1 MSILLF
7 IAVALFAVIHLI
19 PAFPSLK
26 SRLKDKMGNMY
37 GMLFAVGSILTLV
50 LIVIGWQIADRAAVY
65 DPPDWGFRA
74 NLALSFLAFLL
85 LGVFLFRGKARQFLR
100 LPLAMAV
107 VLWAS
112 GHLLAN
118 GDQASVILFGGMFVY
133 AAVHLVAGFA
143 QGFRPSPEVRQ
154 GHDVIALFV
163 SVALYGVMIQMH
175 QHVIGVALFSIE
187 DMAIF
192 AK

>member
-1 MSILLF
+1 MLLF
-7 IAVALFAVIHLI
+7 FAVALFAVLHLV

-26 SRLKDKMGNMY
+26 ARLKERFGKAY
-37 GMLFAVGSILTLV
+37 GMLFAVGSILSLV
-50 LIVIGWQIADRAAVY
+50 LIVVGWQMADRAAVY
-65 DPPDWGFRA
+65 DPPAWGFRA
-74 NLALSFLAFLL
+74 NLALSFVAFLL

-107 VLWAS
+107 VLWAT

-118 GDQASVILFGGMFVY
+118 GDQASVILFGGMLVY
-133 AAVHLVAGFA
+133 GATHLTAGFA

-154 GHDVIALFV
+154 GHDVIALFTG
-163 SVALYGVMIQMH
+163 VALYSVMIRMH
-175 QHVIGVALFSIE
+175 EYVTGVALFSIQ
-187 DMAIF
+187 DIAIF

>member
-26 SRLKDKMGNMY
+26 DRLKEKLGKKY
-37 GMLFAVGSILTLV
+37 GMLFGIGSTVTLI
-50 LIVIGWQIADRAAVY
+50 LIVIGWQMANRTAVY

-85 LGVFLFRGKARQFLR
+85 LGVFLFRGKARQVLR
-100 LPLAMAV
+100 LPLAIGV
-107 VLWAS
+107 VLWAT

-118 GDQASVILFGGMFVY
+118 GDQASVILFGGMLVY

-154 GHDVIALFV
+154 GHDIIALFV
-163 SVALYGVMIQMH
+163 AVALYGVMIQMH
-175 QHVIGVALFSIE
+175 QHIIGVALFSIE

>member
-1 MSILLF
+1 MLLF
-7 IAVALFAVIHLI
+7 FAVALFAVIHLI

-26 SRLKDKMGNMY
+26 ARLKDRLGKAY
-37 GMLFAVGSILTLV
+37 GMLFAAGSIISLM
-50 LIVIGWQIADRAAVY
+50 LIVLGWQMADRVHAY
-65 DPPDWGFRA
+65 DPPSWGFRA
-74 NLALSFLAFLL
+74 NIALSFVAFLL
-85 LGVFLFRGKARQFLR
+85 IGVFLFRGKARQFLR

-107 VLWAS
+107 VLWAT

-118 GDQASVILFGGMFVY
+118 GDQASIILFGGLLAY
-133 AAVHLVAGFA
+133 GATHLAAGFA

-163 SVALYGVMIQMH
+163 GVALYGVAIQMH
-175 QHVIGVALFSIE
+175 QHVIGVALFSIQ

>member
-1 MSILLF
+1 MLLF
-7 IAVALFAVIHLI
+7 FAVALFAVIHLI

-26 SRLKDKMGNMY
+26 ARLKDRLGKAY
-37 GMLFAVGSILTLV
+37 GILFAVGSIVSLV
-50 LIVIGWQIADRAAVY
+50 LIVLGCQMADRGQVY
-65 DPPDWGFRA
+65 DPPAWGFRA
-74 NLALSFLAFLL
+74 NLALSFVAFLL
-85 LGVFLFRGKARQFLR
+85 IGVFLFRGKARQFLR

-107 VLWAS
+107 VLWAT

-118 GDQASVILFGGMFVY
+118 GDQASVILFGGLLAY
-133 AAVHLVAGFA
+133 GATHLAAGFA

-163 SVALYGVMIQMH
+163 GVALYGVAIQMH
-175 QHVIGVALFSIE
+175 QHLIGVALFSIQ

>member
-1 MSILLF
+1 MLLF
-7 IAVALFAVIHLI
+7 FAVALFAVIHLI

-26 SRLKDKMGNMY
+26 TRLKARLGKSY
-37 GMLFAVGSILTLV
+37 GMLFAVGSILSLV
-50 LIVIGWQIADRAAVY
+50 LIVLGWQMADRAMVY
-65 DPPDWGFRA
+65 DPPAWGFRA
-74 NLALSFLAFLL
+74 NLALSFIAFLL

-107 VLWAS
+107 VLWAT

-118 GDQASVILFGGMFVY
+118 GDQASVILFGGLLAY
-133 AAVHLVAGFA
+133 GASHLAAGFA

-163 SVALYGVMIQMH
+163 GVALYGVMIQMH
-175 QHVIGVALFSIE
+175 QHIIGVALFSIQ

>member
-1 MSILLF
+1 MLLF
-7 IAVALFAVIHLI
+7 FAVALFAVIHLI
-19 PAFPSLK
+19 PAFPPLK
-26 SRLKDKMGNMY
+26 ARLKDRLGKAY
-37 GMLFAVGSILTLV
+37 GMLFAVGSIVSLV
-50 LIVIGWQIADRAAVY
+50 LIVLGWQMADRVQVY
-65 DPPDWGFRA
+65 DPPAWGFRA
-74 NLALSFLAFLL
+74 NLGLSFVAFLL
-85 LGVFLFRGKARQFLR
+85 VGVFLFRGKARQFLR

-107 VLWAS
+107 VLWAT

-118 GDQASVILFGGMFVY
+118 GDQASIILFGGLLAY
-133 AAVHLVAGFA
+133 GAIHLAAGLA

-163 SVALYGVMIQMH
+163 GVALYGVMIQMH
-175 QHVIGVALFSIE
+175 QHLVGVALFSIQ

>member
-1 MSILLF
+1 MLLF
-7 IAVALFAVIHLI
+7 VAVALFAVIHLI
-19 PAFPSLK
+19 PAFPTLK
-26 SRLKDKMGNMY
+26 TRLKEKLGKSY
-37 GMLFAVGSILTLV
+37 GMLFAVASTVTLV
-50 LIVIGWQIADRAAVY
+50 LIVIGWQTADRSPVY
-65 DPPDWGFRA
+65 DPPDWGFGA
-74 NLALSFLAFLL
+74 NLALSFVAFVM
-85 LGVFLFRGKARQFLR
+85 LGVFLFRGRARQFLR
-100 LPLAMAV
+100 LPLAIGV
-107 VLWAS
+107 VFWAT

-118 GDQASVILFGGMFVY
+118 GDQASVILFGGMLVY
-133 AAVHLVAGFA
+133 AAAHLAAGFV

-175 QHVIGVALFSIE
+175 QHIIGVALFSIE

>member
-1 MSILLF
+1 MLL
-7 IAVALFAVIHLI
+7 LFAVVLFAILHLV

-26 SRLKDKMGNMY
+26 ASLKDRLGKAY
-37 GMLFAVGSILTLV
+37 GMLFAVGSIVSLV
-50 LIVIGWQIADRAAVY
+50 LIVLGWQTADRAAVY
-65 DPPDWGFRA
+65 DPPAWGFSA
-74 NLALSFLAFLL
+74 NLALSFVAFLL
-85 LGVFLFRGKARQFLR
+85 LGVFLFRGRARQVLR

-107 VLWAS
+107 VLWAT

-118 GDQASVILFGGMFVY
+118 GDQASVILFGGLLAY
-133 AAVHLVAGFA
+133 GAIHLAAGFA

-175 QHVIGVALFSIE
+175 QHIIGVALFSIQ

>member
-1 MSILLF
+1 MLLF
-7 IAVALFAVIHLI
+7 LAVALFAIIHLI

-26 SRLKDKMGNMY
+26 ARLKDRLGKAY
-37 GMLFAVGSILTLV
+37 GILFAVGSILSLV
-50 LIVIGWQIADRAAVY
+50 LIVLGWQMADRVQVY
-65 DPPDWGFRA
+65 DPPTWGFRA
-74 NLALSFLAFLL
+74 NLALNFVAFLL
-85 LGVFLFRGKARQFLR
+85 LGVFLFRGKARQLLR

-107 VLWAS
+107 VLWATA
-112 GHLLAN
+112 HLLAN
-118 GDQASVILFGGMFVY
+118 GDQASIILFGGLLAY
-133 AAVHLVAGFA
+133 GAIHLAAGFA

-163 SVALYGVMIQMH
+163 GVALYGVAIQMH
-175 QHVIGVALFSIE
+175 QHVIGVALFSIQ

>member
-1 MSILLF
+1 MLLF
-7 IAVALFAVIHLI
+7 FAVALFAVIHLI
-19 PAFPSLK
+19 PAFPPLK
-26 SRLKDKMGNMY
+26 GRLKDRLGKAY
-37 GMLFAVGSILTLV
+37 GMLFALGSIVSLV
-50 LIVIGWQIADRAAVY
+50 LIVLGWQMADRVQIY
-65 DPPDWGFRA
+65 DPPTWGFRV
-74 NLALSFLAFLL
+74 NLALSFVAFLL
-85 LGVFLFRGKARQFLR
+85 IGVFLFRGKARQLLR

-107 VLWAS
+107 VLWAT

-118 GDQASVILFGGMFVY
+118 GDQASIILFGGLLAY
-133 AAVHLVAGFA
+133 GATHLAAGFA

-175 QHVIGVALFSIE
+175 QHVVGVALFSIQ

>member
-1 MSILLF
+1 MLLF
-7 IAVALFAVIHLI
+7 FAVVLFAVIHLI
-19 PAFPSLK
+19 PAFPPLK
-26 SRLKDKMGNMY
+26 ARLKDRLGKAY
-37 GMLFAVGSILTLV
+37 GMLFAVGSIVSLV
-50 LIVIGWQIADRAAVY
+50 LIVLGWQTADRIQVY
-65 DPPDWGFRA
+65 DPPTWGFRA
-74 NLALSFLAFLL
+74 NLALSFVAFLL
-85 LGVFLFRGKARQFLR
+85 IGVFLFRGKARQFLR

-118 GDQASVILFGGMFVY
+118 GDQASIILFGGLLAY
-133 AAVHLVAGFA
+133 GATHLAAGFA

-163 SVALYGVMIQMH
+163 GVALYGVMIQMH
-175 QHVIGVALFSIE
+175 QHVIGVALFSIQ

>member
-1 MSILLF
+1 MSLLLF
-7 IAVALFAVIHLI
+7 FAVALFAVIHLI

-26 SRLKDKMGNMY
+26 DWLKNRLGKMY
-37 GMLFAVGSILTLV
+37 GMFFAVGSTLTLA
-50 LIVIGWQIADRAAVY
+50 LIVLGWQMADRGSVY

-85 LGVFLFRGKARQFLR
+85 LGVFLFRGKARQVLR
-100 LPLAMAV
+100 LPLAMGV
-107 VLWAS
+107 VLWAT

-118 GDQASVILFGGMFVY
+118 GDQASIILFGGMLVY
-133 AAVHLVAGFA
+133 ASVHLVAGFV

-154 GHDVIALFV
+154 GHDIIALFV

-175 QHVIGVALFSIE
+175 QHVIGVPLFSIG

-192 AK
+192 D

>member
-1 MSILLF
+1 MLLF
-7 IAVALFAVIHLI
+7 FAVALFAVIHLI

-26 SRLKDKMGNMY
+26 ARLKDRLGKVY
-37 GMLFAVGSILTLV
+37 GMLFAVGSILSLV
-50 LIVIGWQIADRAAVY
+50 LIALGWQMADRSVVY
-65 DPPDWGFRA
+65 DPPAWGFGA
-74 NLALSFLAFLL
+74 NLALSFVAFLL
-85 LGVFLFRGKARQFLR
+85 LGVFLFRGRARQFLR

-107 VLWAS
+107 VLWAT

-118 GDQASVILFGGMFVY
+118 GDQASVILFGGLLAY
-133 AAVHLVAGFA
+133 GATHLAAGFT

-163 SVALYGVMIQMH
+163 GVALYGVAIQMH
-175 QHVIGVALFSIE
+175 QHVIGVALFSIQ

>member
-1 MSILLF
+1 MLLF
-7 IAVALFAVIHLI
+7 FAVALFAVLHLV

-26 SRLKDKMGNMY
+26 ARLKDRFGKAY
-37 GMLFAVGSILTLV
+37 GMLFAVGSILSLV
-50 LIVIGWQIADRAAVY
+50 LIVVGWQMADRAAVY
-65 DPPDWGFRA
+65 DPPAWGFRA
-74 NLALSFLAFLL
+74 NLALSFVAFLL

-100 LPLAMAV
+100 LPLAMGV
-107 VLWAS
+107 VLWAT

-118 GDQASVILFGGMFVY
+118 GDQASVILFGGMLVY
-133 AAVHLVAGFA
+133 GATHLAAGFA

-163 SVALYGVMIQMH
+163 GVALYSVMIRMH
-175 QHVIGVALFSIE
+175 EHVTGVALFSIH
-187 DMAIF
+187 DIAIF

>member
-1 MSILLF
+1 MLLF
-7 IAVALFAVIHLI
+7 FAVALFAVIHLI

-26 SRLKDKMGNMY
+26 ARLKDRLGKAY
-37 GMLFAVGSILTLV
+37 GMLFAAGSIASLV
-50 LIVIGWQIADRAAVY
+50 LIVLGWQMADRSVVY
-65 DPPDWGFRA
+65 DPPAWGFRA
-74 NLALSFLAFLL
+74 NLALSFVAFLL
-85 LGVFLFRGKARQFLR
+85 LGVFVFRGKARQFLR

-107 VLWAS
+107 VLWAT

-118 GDQASVILFGGMFVY
+118 GDQASVILFGGLLVY
-133 AAVHLVAGFA
+133 GATHLTAGFA

-163 SVALYGVMIQMH
+163 GVALYGVAIQMH
-175 QHVIGVALFSIE
+175 QHVVGVALFSIQ

>member
-1 MSILLF
+1 MLLF
-7 IAVALFAVIHLI
+7 FAVALFAVIHLI
-19 PAFPSLK
+19 PAFPLLK
-26 SRLKDKMGNMY
+26 ARLKDRLGKAY
-37 GMLFAVGSILTLV
+37 GMLFAVGSIVSLV
-50 LIVIGWQIADRAAVY
+50 LIVLGWQMADRVQVY
-65 DPPDWGFRA
+65 DPPIWGFRA
-74 NLALSFLAFLL
+74 NLALSFVAFLL
-85 LGVFLFRGKARQFLR
+85 VGVFLFRGKARQLLR

-107 VLWAS
+107 VLWAT

-118 GDQASVILFGGMFVY
+118 GDQASIILFGGLLTY
-133 AAVHLVAGFA
+133 GATHLAAGLA

-163 SVALYGVMIQMH
+163 GVALYGVMIQMH
-175 QHVIGVALFSIE
+175 QHVVGVALFSIQ